1 MKRVNHIFEKIID
14 IDNLR
19 EAERKAR
26 KRKQKTVGVR
36 WFDRDAKRL
45 LLELQQTLMRGEY
58 KTSKYHIFK
67 IYEPKERVI
76 YRLPY
81 YPDRIVHHAILNV
94 LEPIYMQKFT
104 ADTFSCIKRRGIH
117 ACARSVKRML
127 RNDREG
133 TRYCLKLDIRKYYP
147 NIDHE
152 ILKAMHRRIIKDV
165 RVLTLIDEIIDSVG
179 GTKGVPIGNY
189 LSQYFANFYLTPFD
203 HWIKEN
209 RHIKHYARYAD
220 DIVVFGSTKEEL
232 HKILGDIRDYFATLK
247 LEIKGNYQIYPTD
260 VRGVDFVGY
269 VFRHD
274 YTLLRKCIKQRFAKR
289 IKSLNRLGRHISEKA
304 YRTDVAPWWGW
315 LKYADCIHLLR
326 VLSVGAVYKIEFKY

>member
-1 MKRVNHIFEKIID
+1 M
-14 IDNLR
+14 DNLR
-19 EAERKAR
+19 LADRKAR
-26 KRKQKTVGVR
+26 KGKGHTKGVR
-36 WFDRDAKRL
+36 QFDKDPERL
-45 LLELQQTLMRGEY
+45 LDELQQMLVRGEY
-58 KTSKYHIFK
+58 RTSKYHIFK
-67 IYEPKERVI
+67 IYDPKERDI

-94 LEPIYMQKFT
+94 LEPVYMRQFT
-104 ADTFSCIKRRGIH
+104 HDTYSCIKGRGLH
-117 ACARSVKRML
+117 ACAKAVKKML
-127 RNDREG
+127 KDTDG

-152 ILKAMHRRIIKDV
+152 MLKAMHRRIIKDE
-165 RVLTLIDEIIDSVG
+165 RVLCMLDEIIDSTEG
-179 GTKGVPIGNY
+179 EKGIPIGNY
-189 LSQYFANFYLTPFD
+189 LSQFFANFYLTPFD

-220 DIVVFGSTKEEL
+220 DIVVFSSTKEEL
-232 HKILGDIRDYFATLK
+232 HKILGEIRDYFATLK
-247 LEIKGNYQIYPTD
+247 LEIKDNYQIYPTD

-326 VLSVGAVYKIEFKY
+326 VLSVGAEYKIEFKY